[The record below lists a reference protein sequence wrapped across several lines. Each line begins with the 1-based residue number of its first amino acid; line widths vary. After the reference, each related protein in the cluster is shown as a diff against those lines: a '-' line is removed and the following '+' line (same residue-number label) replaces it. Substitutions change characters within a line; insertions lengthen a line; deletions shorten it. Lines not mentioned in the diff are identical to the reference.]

1 MRKLKRILFSLGLAR
16 RKPNCSL
23 AHVCDTLM
31 TEIQGSGSLLG
42 YRCMHQKLRVIH
54 NIQISRNNVMNLQ
67 KAIDPIGVAE
77 RRARKLKR
85 RRYITPGPNYLWHLD
100 GYDKLK
106 RYGICIHGCIDGYSR
121 KLIWL
126 EAASTNNCPAVVAG
140 FFLNQV
146 KSLKGTA
153 LNVRADRGTENSN
166 IAGIQRLF
174 RSNDNDFQAI
184 EKSFRFGRSTSNQRI
199 EAFWSQLKRSL
210 TQWWMNFFKD
220 MIDDGTFDES
230 DEIQRE
236 CLKFCFLQLIQKE
249 LDDFKLIHNTHRRSN
264 ETTGGK
270 PELLYSMPNYF
281 GATDFM
287 WNVREA
293 EINVAEAYCRTPN
306 VFGCG

>member
-1 MRKLKRILFSLGLAR
+1 MPHHDRRRNVAIQKYFNEGYSYKNILRLLQRLGIVISMRKLKRILFSLGLAR

-184 EKSFRFGRSTSNQRI
+184 EKSFRFGRSTSNQVNSI
-199 EAFWSQLKRSL
+199 LYLKYFLVFRQCRF
-210 TQWWMNFFKD
+210 TKNTFNMN
-220 MIDDGTFDES
+220 
-230 DEIQRE
+230 
-236 CLKFCFLQLIQKE
+236 
-249 LDDFKLIHNTHRRSN
+249 
-264 ETTGGK
+264 
-270 PELLYSMPNYF
+270 
-281 GATDFM
+281 
-287 WNVREA
+287 V
-293 EINVAEAYCRTPN
+293 
-306 VFGCG
+306 